1 MRVWIASVIS
11 LPRNDGL
18 KCDDNNFVIARL
30 KEPKQTK
37 QKGKR
42 GEAKTPL
49 RLYPSNKPNGTL
61 YVGVTSDLQSRIW
74 QHKNKTFSGFT
85 AKYNVSRLAY
95 FEFFETM
102 EEAIL
107 REKQL
112 KGGSRAKK
120 IALVLSVLA

>member
-42 GEAKTPL
+42 SEAKTPL

-95 FEFFETM
+95 LNF
-102 EEAIL
+102 L
-107 REKQL
+107 KRWKKLSCEKNNSKVAAVRRKSL
-112 KGGSRAKK
+112 
-120 IALVLSVLA
+120 